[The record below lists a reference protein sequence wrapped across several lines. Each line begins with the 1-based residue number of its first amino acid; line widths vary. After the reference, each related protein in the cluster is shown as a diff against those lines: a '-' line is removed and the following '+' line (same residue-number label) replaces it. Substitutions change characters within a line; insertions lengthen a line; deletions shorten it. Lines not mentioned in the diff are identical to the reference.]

1 MGTIILLVVLALV
14 ALWVVGAYNSLI
26 GLKNQVANAW
36 KQIDVQLKRRHDLIP
51 NLVGTVKG
59 AMEFERSTLE
69 AVISARNKA
78 VSATGVR
85 ATAQAE
91 GELTQALGRF
101 FAVAEAYPELKSNQ
115 NVLQLQEE
123 LTTTENQIGFSRQHY
138 NSTVREF
145 NTSIQ
150 VFPNVLIAGPLGFR
164 ERVDALHHLQVMQA
178 RLILF
183 TGIRC
188 QKLVAGDKPLPLT
201 NMTCPKLRDPDGV
214 QYRKQPPVNTRTG
227 HVLTAFFKRADAGG
241 LNQLFGDIPVSRQ
254 HQPITPET

>member
-1 MGTIILLVVLALV
+1 MGSLILLAVLAIAVFWLI
-14 ALWVVGAYNSLI
+14 GAYNTLI

-69 AVISARNKA
+69 AVISTRNKA
-78 VSATGVR
+78 VSASGVR

-123 LTTTENQIGFSRQHY
+123 LTSTENKIGFARQLY
-138 NSTVREF
+138 NDVATQY
-145 NTSIQ
+145 NTK
-150 VFPNVLIAGPLGFR
+150 
-164 ERVDALHHLQVMQA
+164 QA
-178 RLILF
+178 QIP
-183 TGIRC
+183 TN
-188 QKLVAGDKPLPLT
+188 LVAGLAKATPAELWAIEDAAERAVPKVDLSLGKPP
-201 NMTCPKLRDPDGV
+201 
-214 QYRKQPPVNTRTG
+214 
-227 HVLTAFFKRADAGG
+227 AA
-241 LNQLFGDIPVSRQ
+241 
-254 HQPITPET
+254 